1 MIRITDGGITDGG
14 ITDGGITDGEILVFY
29 FQIGDK
35 RVLL

>member
-14 ITDGGITDGEILVFY
+14 ITDGGITDGKILVFY